1 MPSVNTNLSSLIV
14 QTNLKSSTKRLNI
27 AIERMSTGFKINH
40 AKDNAANYSIKTK
53 LSSKISSYEV
63 AEENAMM
70 GLDMLETSSE
80 ALNHI
85 EENLARIRA
94 LAVQAQNGTYG
105 EKSLIALNSEAQA
118 LMNEIS
124 RLNET
129 AQYNGIKLFNTGK
142 AEITNAGKELELNEQ
157 GFLQE
162 VIVRDTSTMTKLS
175 SVDETQALA
184 IGTYSISTPDE
195 LAKLARM
202 TNTGFVSSGCEF
214 VLANDIDLSVYST
227 DDGWIPI
234 GNNSFA
240 FSAVFD
246 ANGYQISNLYISRLN
261 DNYQGL
267 FGKIETCNIKN
278 LVLTNCDVSG
288 KDNIGLLAGFAGH
301 TNITNCVVSGDIK
314 GENYIG
320 GMVGSGGYLTS
331 DFIYLNV
338 NISGEETVGGAVGFN
353 NYSSISNTAIK
364 GCVDAINKVGGAI
377 GVSNGTNHT
386 LNINCTAFILG
397 KESVGGIMGIAA
409 NWIYELENCYFAGK
423 IKGDS
428 KVAAMIGYAEG
439 CSDSSIKTCIV
450 EGEILGAVSVG
461 IFIGASSNSANFSLI
476 DSFYYSQKTGFCLSG
491 DTVIKT
497 VENCVDI
504 TIPTEYYLQVGINSD
519 SKSSSITLTTYVD
532 FSALSSL
539 LQTGIEDESVLKQI
553 DTLVNQVSLKQTEI
567 GTAQNRLASVLEEI
581 SIKYDNLV
589 SSRSTIQD
597 ADIAEE
603 SSAYIRNQILQQ
615 AAATLLATAN
625 QIPSIALQLL

>member
-1 MPSVNTNLSSLIV
+1 MPSVNTNLTRLIV

-85 EENLARIRA
+85 EENLARIRS

-175 SVDETQALA
+175 TVDETQALA
-184 IGTYSISTPDE
+184 IGTYSISTKEE
-195 LAKLARM
+195 LVQM
-202 TNTGFVSSGCEF
+202 TNMLEKGLIASNTEF
-214 VLANDIDLSVYST
+214 VLANDIDLSGIHWKST
-227 DDGWIPI
+227 KFDG
-234 GNNSFA
+234 
-240 FSAVFD
+240 VFD
-246 ANGYQISNLYISRLN
+246 GNGH
-261 DNYQGL
+261 
-267 FGKIETCNIKN
+267 TIKN
-278 LVLTNCDVSG
+278 LTGENGLFSSAEMVKNVKLENV
-288 KDNIGLLAGFAGH
+288 NISSTKNEVGGIAGSA
-301 TNITNCVVSGDIK
+301 NITNCTITGKISSTGNNVGGVVGYNYYRYPKYCYSDVEVSGR
-314 GENYIG
+314 
-320 GMVGSGGYLTS
+320 S
-331 DFIYLNV
+331 
-338 NISGEETVGGAVGFN
+338 
-353 NYSSISNTAIK
+353 
-364 GCVDAINKVGGAI
+364 
-377 GVSNGTNHT
+377 
-386 LNINCTAFILG
+386 
-397 KESVGGIMGIAA
+397 SVGGIAGWLNYSSATGCVSRGEVSGTSNVGGISGLQGNMISCASYA
-409 NWIYELENCYFAGK
+409 EIYGKTNIGGISGSSNSYHFDVYFAGTVNGEENVGG
-423 IKGDS
+423 INGNNYNGQVNYS
-428 KVAAMIGYAEG
+428 NLIMEG
-439 CSDSSIKTCIV
+439 VVNGKTN
-450 EGEILGAVSVG
+450 VG
-461 IFIGASSNSANFSLI
+461 VFIGNTQTSCNVTN
-476 DSFYYSQKTGFCLSG
+476 SFYYKKNSG
-491 DTVIKT
+491 RLPLLGGSGLNTKL
-497 VENCVDI
+497 EAKDI

-519 SKSSSITLTTYVD
+519 SKSSGITLTTYVD

-625 QIPSIALQLL
+625 QTPSIALQLL

>member
-14 QTNLKSSTKRLNI
+14 QTNLKSSTKCLNI

-85 EENLARIRA
+85 EENLARIRS

-184 IGTYSISTPDE
+184 IGTYSISTKEE
-195 LAKLARM
+195 LVQM
-202 TNTGFVSSGCEF
+202 TNMLEKGLIASKTEF
-214 VLANDIDLSVYST
+214 VLANDIDLSGIHWKST
-227 DDGWIPI
+227 KFDG
-234 GNNSFA
+234 
-240 FSAVFD
+240 VFD
-246 ANGYQISNLYISRLN
+246 GNGH
-261 DNYQGL
+261 
-267 FGKIETCNIKN
+267 TIKN
-278 LVLTNCDVSG
+278 LTGENGLFSSAEMVKNVKLENV
-288 KDNIGLLAGFAGH
+288 NISSTKNEVGGIAGSA
-301 TNITNCVVSGDIK
+301 NITNCTITGKISSNGQNVGGVVGYNYYKYLNYCYSDVEVSGR
-314 GENYIG
+314 
-320 GMVGSGGYLTS
+320 S
-331 DFIYLNV
+331 
-338 NISGEETVGGAVGFN
+338 
-353 NYSSISNTAIK
+353 
-364 GCVDAINKVGGAI
+364 
-377 GVSNGTNHT
+377 
-386 LNINCTAFILG
+386 
-397 KESVGGIMGIAA
+397 SVGGIAGWLNYSSATGCVSRGKVSGTSNVGGISGLQGKMISCASYA
-409 NWIYELENCYFAGK
+409 EIYGKKNIGGISGSSNSYHFDVYFAGTVNGEENVGG
-423 IKGDS
+423 INGNNYNRQVNYS
-428 KVAAMIGYAEG
+428 NLIMEGVANG
-439 CSDSSIKTCIV
+439 KTN
-450 EGEILGAVSVG
+450 VG
-461 IFIGASSNSANFSLI
+461 VFIGNTQTSCNVTN
-476 DSFYYSQKTGFCLSG
+476 SFYYKKNSG
-491 DTVIKT
+491 RLPLLGGSGLNTKL
-497 VENCVDI
+497 EAKDI

-519 SKSSSITLTTYVD
+519 SKSSGITLTTYVD

-603 SSAYIRNQILQQ
+603 SSVYIRNQILQQ

-625 QIPSIALQLL
+625 QTPSIALQLL

>member
-1 MPSVNTNLSSLIV
+1 MPSVNTNLSRLIV

-80 ALNHI
+80 ALNHM
-85 EENLARIRA
+85 EENLARIRS
-94 LAVQAQNGTYG
+94 LAVQAQNGTSG
-105 EKSLIALNSEAQA
+105 EKSLMALNSEAQA

-142 AEITNAGKELELNEQ
+142 AEITNACKELELNEQ

-184 IGTYSISTPDE
+184 IGTYSISTKEE
-195 LAKLARM
+195 LVQM
-202 TNTGFVSSGCEF
+202 TNMLEKGLIASKTEF
-214 VLANDIDLSVYST
+214 VLTNDIDLSGSHWTST
-227 DDGWIPI
+227 KFDG
-234 GNNSFA
+234 
-240 FSAVFD
+240 VFD
-246 ANGYQISNLYISRLN
+246 GNGH
-261 DNYQGL
+261 
-267 FGKIETCNIKN
+267 TIKN
-278 LVLTNCDVSG
+278 LTGENGLFSSAEMVKNVKLENV
-288 KDNIGLLAGFAGH
+288 NISSTKNEVGGIAGSA
-301 TNITNCVVSGDIK
+301 NITNCTITGKISSTGNNVGGVVGYNYYRYPKYCYSDVEVSGR
-314 GENYIG
+314 
-320 GMVGSGGYLTS
+320 S
-331 DFIYLNV
+331 F
-338 NISGEETVGGAVGFN
+338 VGGIAGWL
-353 NYSSISNTAIK
+353 NYSSAT
-364 GCVDAINKVGGAI
+364 GCVSRGE
-377 GVSNGTNHT
+377 VSGTSN
-386 LNINCTAFILG
+386 
-397 KESVGGIMGIAA
+397 VGGISGLQGNMISCASYAEIYGKTNIGGISGSS
-409 NWIYELENCYFAGK
+409 NSYHFDVYFAGTVNGEENVGG
-423 IKGDS
+423 INGNNYNNQVNYS
-428 KVAAMIGYAEG
+428 NLIMEG
-439 CSDSSIKTCIV
+439 VVNGKTN
-450 EGEILGAVSVG
+450 VG
-461 IFIGASSNSANFSLI
+461 VFIGNTQTSCNVTN
-476 DSFYYSQKTGFCLSG
+476 SFYYKKNSG
-491 DTVIKT
+491 RLPLLGGSGLNTKL
-497 VENCVDI
+497 EAKDI

-519 SKSSSITLTTYVD
+519 SKSSGITLTTYVD
-532 FSALSSL
+532 FSVLSSL

-625 QIPSIALQLL
+625 QTPSIALQLL

>member
-1 MPSVNTNLSSLIV
+1 MQSVNTNLSSLII

-80 ALNHI
+80 ALNHM
-85 EENLARIRA
+85 EENLARIRS
-94 LAVQAQNGTYG
+94 LAVQAQNGTSG
-105 EKSLIALNSEAQA
+105 EKSLMALNSEAQA

-142 AEITNAGKELELNEQ
+142 AEITNACKELELNEQ

-184 IGTYSISTPDE
+184 IGTYSISTKEE
-195 LAKLARM
+195 LVQM
-202 TNTGFVSSGCEF
+202 TNMLEKGLIASKTEF
-214 VLANDIDLSVYST
+214 VLTNDIDLSGIHWKST
-227 DDGWIPI
+227 KFDG
-234 GNNSFA
+234 
-240 FSAVFD
+240 VFD
-246 ANGYQISNLYISRLN
+246 GNGH
-261 DNYQGL
+261 
-267 FGKIETCNIKN
+267 TIKN
-278 LVLTNCDVSG
+278 LTGENGLFSSAEMVKNVKLENV
-288 KDNIGLLAGFAGH
+288 NISSTKNEVGGIAGSA
-301 TNITNCVVSGDIK
+301 NITNCTITGKISSTGNNVGGVVGYNYYRYPKYCYSDVEVSGR
-314 GENYIG
+314 
-320 GMVGSGGYLTS
+320 S
-331 DFIYLNV
+331 F
-338 NISGEETVGGAVGFN
+338 VGGIAGWL
-353 NYSSISNTAIK
+353 NYSSAT
-364 GCVDAINKVGGAI
+364 GCVSRGE
-377 GVSNGTNHT
+377 VSGTSN
-386 LNINCTAFILG
+386 
-397 KESVGGIMGIAA
+397 VGGISGLQGNMISCASYAEIYGKTNIGGISGSS
-409 NWIYELENCYFAGK
+409 NSYHFDVYFAGTVNGEENVGG
-423 IKGDS
+423 INGNNYNNQVNYS
-428 KVAAMIGYAEG
+428 NLIMEG
-439 CSDSSIKTCIV
+439 VVNGKTN
-450 EGEILGAVSVG
+450 VG
-461 IFIGASSNSANFSLI
+461 VFIGNTQTSCNVTN
-476 DSFYYSQKTGFCLSG
+476 SFYYKKNSG
-491 DTVIKT
+491 RLPLLGGSGLNTKL
-497 VENCVDI
+497 EAKDI

-519 SKSSSITLTTYVD
+519 SKSSGITLTTYVD
-532 FSALSSL
+532 FSVLSSL

-625 QIPSIALQLL
+625 QTPSIALQLL

>member
-63 AEENAMM
+63 AEDNAMM

-80 ALNHI
+80 ALNHM
-85 EENLARIRA
+85 EENLTRIRS

-175 SVDETQALA
+175 TVDETQALA
-184 IGTYSISTPDE
+184 IGTYSISTKEE
-195 LAKLARM
+195 LVQM
-202 TNTGFVSSGCEF
+202 TNMLEKGLIASNTEF
-214 VLANDIDLSVYST
+214 VLANDIDLSGIHWKST
-227 DDGWIPI
+227 KFDG
-234 GNNSFA
+234 
-240 FSAVFD
+240 VFD
-246 ANGYQISNLYISRLN
+246 GNGH
-261 DNYQGL
+261 
-267 FGKIETCNIKN
+267 TIKN
-278 LVLTNCDVSG
+278 LTGENGLFSSAEMVKNVKLENV
-288 KDNIGLLAGFAGH
+288 NISSTKNEVGGIAGSA
-301 TNITNCVVSGDIK
+301 NITNCTITGKISSTGNNVGGVVGYNYYRYPKYCYSDVEVSGR
-314 GENYIG
+314 
-320 GMVGSGGYLTS
+320 S
-331 DFIYLNV
+331 F
-338 NISGEETVGGAVGFN
+338 VGGIAGWL
-353 NYSSISNTAIK
+353 NYSSAT
-364 GCVDAINKVGGAI
+364 GCVSRGE
-377 GVSNGTNHT
+377 VSGTSN
-386 LNINCTAFILG
+386 
-397 KESVGGIMGIAA
+397 VGGISGLQGNMISCASYAEIYGKTNIGGISGSS
-409 NWIYELENCYFAGK
+409 NSYHFDVYFAGTVNGEENVGG
-423 IKGDS
+423 INGNNYNNQVNYS
-428 KVAAMIGYAEG
+428 NLIMEG
-439 CSDSSIKTCIV
+439 VVNGKTN
-450 EGEILGAVSVG
+450 VG
-461 IFIGASSNSANFSLI
+461 VFIGNTQTSCNVTN
-476 DSFYYSQKTGFCLSG
+476 SFYYKKNTGRLRLLGGSG
-491 DTVIKT
+491 LNTKLEVK
-497 VENCVDI
+497 DI
-504 TIPTEYYLQVGINSD
+504 TIPTEYYLQVGINPD
-519 SKSSSITLTTYVD
+519 SKSSGITLTTYVD
-532 FSALSSL
+532 FSVLSSL

-625 QIPSIALQLL
+625 QTPSIALQLL

>member
-85 EENLARIRA
+85 EENLARIRS

-175 SVDETQALA
+175 TVDETQALA
-184 IGTYSISTPDE
+184 IGTYSISTKEE
-195 LAKLARM
+195 LVQM
-202 TNTGFVSSGCEF
+202 TNMLEKGLIASNTEF
-214 VLANDIDLSVYST
+214 VLANDIDLSGIHWKST
-227 DDGWIPI
+227 KFDG
-234 GNNSFA
+234 
-240 FSAVFD
+240 VFD
-246 ANGYQISNLYISRLN
+246 GNGH
-261 DNYQGL
+261 
-267 FGKIETCNIKN
+267 TIKN
-278 LVLTNCDVSG
+278 LTGENGLFSSAEMVKNVKLENV
-288 KDNIGLLAGFAGH
+288 NISSTKNEVGGIAGSA
-301 TNITNCVVSGDIK
+301 NITNCTITGKISSTGNNVGGVVGYNYYRYPKYCYSDVEVSGR
-314 GENYIG
+314 
-320 GMVGSGGYLTS
+320 S
-331 DFIYLNV
+331 F
-338 NISGEETVGGAVGFN
+338 VGGIAGWL
-353 NYSSISNTAIK
+353 NYSSAT
-364 GCVDAINKVGGAI
+364 GCVSRGE
-377 GVSNGTNHT
+377 VSGTSN
-386 LNINCTAFILG
+386 
-397 KESVGGIMGIAA
+397 VGGISGLQGNMISCASYAEIYGKTNIGGISGSS
-409 NWIYELENCYFAGK
+409 NSYHFDVYFAGTVNGEENVGG
-423 IKGDS
+423 INGNNYNNQVNYS
-428 KVAAMIGYAEG
+428 NLIMEG
-439 CSDSSIKTCIV
+439 VVNGKTN
-450 EGEILGAVSVG
+450 VG
-461 IFIGASSNSANFSLI
+461 VFIGNTQTSCNVTN
-476 DSFYYSQKTGFCLSG
+476 SFYYKKNSG
-491 DTVIKT
+491 RLPLLGGSGLNTKL
-497 VENCVDI
+497 EAKDI

-519 SKSSSITLTTYVD
+519 SKSSGITLTTYVD
-532 FSALSSL
+532 FSVLSSL

-625 QIPSIALQLL
+625 QTPSIALQLL

>member
-85 EENLARIRA
+85 EENLARIRS

-175 SVDETQALA
+175 TVDETQALA
-184 IGTYSISTPDE
+184 IGTYSISTKEE
-195 LAKLARM
+195 LVQM
-202 TNTGFVSSGCEF
+202 TNMLEKGLIASNTEF
-214 VLANDIDLSVYST
+214 VLANDIDLSGIHWKST
-227 DDGWIPI
+227 KFDG
-234 GNNSFA
+234 
-240 FSAVFD
+240 VFD
-246 ANGYQISNLYISRLN
+246 GNGH
-261 DNYQGL
+261 
-267 FGKIETCNIKN
+267 TIKN
-278 LVLTNCDVSG
+278 LTGEKGLFSSAEMVKNVKLENV
-288 KDNIGLLAGFAGH
+288 NISSTKNEVGGIAGSA
-301 TNITNCVVSGDIK
+301 NITNCTITGKISSTGNNVGGVVGYNYYRYPKYCYSDVEVSGR
-314 GENYIG
+314 
-320 GMVGSGGYLTS
+320 S
-331 DFIYLNV
+331 F
-338 NISGEETVGGAVGFN
+338 VGGIAGWL
-353 NYSSISNTAIK
+353 NYSSAT
-364 GCVDAINKVGGAI
+364 GCVSRGE
-377 GVSNGTNHT
+377 VSGTSN
-386 LNINCTAFILG
+386 
-397 KESVGGIMGIAA
+397 VGGISGLQGNMISCASYAEIYGKTNIGGISGSS
-409 NWIYELENCYFAGK
+409 NSYHFDVYFAGTVNGEENVGG
-423 IKGDS
+423 INGNNYNNQVNYS
-428 KVAAMIGYAEG
+428 NLIMEG
-439 CSDSSIKTCIV
+439 VVNGKTN
-450 EGEILGAVSVG
+450 VG
-461 IFIGASSNSANFSLI
+461 VFIGNTQTSCNVTN
-476 DSFYYSQKTGFCLSG
+476 SFYYKKNTGRLPLLGGSG
-491 DTVIKT
+491 LNTKLEVK
-497 VENCVDI
+497 DI
-504 TIPTEYYLQVGINSD
+504 TIPTEYYLQIGINSD
-519 SKSSSITLTTYVD
+519 SKSSGITLTTYVD

-567 GTAQNRLASVLEEI
+567 GTAQNGLSSVLEEI

-625 QIPSIALQLL
+625 QTPSIALQLL

>member
-14 QTNLKSSTKRLNI
+14 QTNLKLSTKRLNI

-80 ALNHI
+80 ALNHM
-85 EENLARIRA
+85 EENLARIRS
-94 LAVQAQNGTYG
+94 LAVQAQNGTSG
-105 EKSLIALNSEAQA
+105 EKSLMALNSEAQA

-142 AEITNAGKELELNEQ
+142 AEITNACKELELNEQ

-184 IGTYSISTPDE
+184 IGTYSISTKEE
-195 LAKLARM
+195 LVQM
-202 TNTGFVSSGCEF
+202 TNMLEKGLIASKTEF
-214 VLANDIDLSVYST
+214 VLTNDIDLSGIHWKST
-227 DDGWIPI
+227 KFDG
-234 GNNSFA
+234 
-240 FSAVFD
+240 VFD
-246 ANGYQISNLYISRLN
+246 GNGH
-261 DNYQGL
+261 
-267 FGKIETCNIKN
+267 TIKN
-278 LVLTNCDVSG
+278 LTGENGLFSSAEMVKNVKLENV
-288 KDNIGLLAGFAGH
+288 NISSTKNEVGGIAGSA
-301 TNITNCVVSGDIK
+301 NITNCTITGKISSTGNNVGGVVGYNYYRYPKYCYSDVEVSGR
-314 GENYIG
+314 
-320 GMVGSGGYLTS
+320 S
-331 DFIYLNV
+331 F
-338 NISGEETVGGAVGFN
+338 VGGIAGWL
-353 NYSSISNTAIK
+353 NYSSAT
-364 GCVDAINKVGGAI
+364 GCVSRGE
-377 GVSNGTNHT
+377 VSGTSN
-386 LNINCTAFILG
+386 
-397 KESVGGIMGIAA
+397 VGGISGLQGNMISCASYAEIYGKTNIGGISGSS
-409 NWIYELENCYFAGK
+409 NSYHFDVYFAGTVNGEENVGG
-423 IKGDS
+423 INGNNYNNQVNYS
-428 KVAAMIGYAEG
+428 NLIMEG
-439 CSDSSIKTCIV
+439 VVNGKTN
-450 EGEILGAVSVG
+450 VG
-461 IFIGASSNSANFSLI
+461 VFIGNTQTSCNVTN
-476 DSFYYSQKTGFCLSG
+476 SFYYKKNSG
-491 DTVIKT
+491 RLPLLGGSGLNTKL
-497 VENCVDI
+497 EAKDI

-519 SKSSSITLTTYVD
+519 SKSSGITLTTYVD
-532 FSALSSL
+532 FSVLSSL

-625 QIPSIALQLL
+625 QTPSIALQLL

>member
-85 EENLARIRA
+85 EENLARIRS

-175 SVDETQALA
+175 TVDETQALS
-184 IGTYSISTPDE
+184 IGTYSISTKEE
-195 LAKLARM
+195 LVQM
-202 TNTGFVSSGCEF
+202 TNMLEKGLIASNTEF
-214 VLANDIDLSVYST
+214 VLANDIDLSGIHWKST
-227 DDGWIPI
+227 KFDG
-234 GNNSFA
+234 
-240 FSAVFD
+240 VFD
-246 ANGYQISNLYISRLN
+246 GNGH
-261 DNYQGL
+261 
-267 FGKIETCNIKN
+267 TIKN
-278 LVLTNCDVSG
+278 LTGENGLFSSAEMVKNVKLENVNISSTKNE
-288 KDNIGLLAGFAGH
+288 NIGGIASSDS
-301 TNITNCVVSGDIK
+301 NITNCTITGKISSNGQNVGGVVGY
-314 GENYIG
+314 NY
-320 GMVGSGGYLTS
+320 YK
-331 DFIYLNV
+331 YLNYC
-338 NISGEETVGGAVGFN
+338 
-353 NYSSISNTAIK
+353 YSDVEVF
-364 GCVDAINKVGGAI
+364 GLYKVGGIA
-377 GVSNGTNHT
+377 GWLNYSGATGCVSRGKVSGTSN
-386 LNINCTAFILG
+386 
-397 KESVGGIMGIAA
+397 VGGISGLQGNMISCASYAEIYGKTNIGGISGSS
-409 NWIYELENCYFAGK
+409 NYTHVNVYFAGTVNGEENVGG
-423 IKGDS
+423 INGRNYNTQVNYS
-428 KVAAMIGYAEG
+428 NLIMEG
-439 CSDSSIKTCIV
+439 VVNGKTN
-450 EGEILGAVSVG
+450 VG
-461 IFIGASSNSANFSLI
+461 VFIGNTQTSCNI
-476 DSFYYSQKTGFCLSG
+476 TYSFYYKKNTGRLPLLGASG
-491 DTVIKT
+491 LNTKL
-497 VENCVDI
+497 EAKDI

-519 SKSSSITLTTYVD
+519 SKSSGITLTTYVD

>member
-1 MPSVNTNLSSLIV
+1 MPSVNTNLSRLIV

-85 EENLARIRA
+85 EENLARIRS

-105 EKSLIALNSEAQA
+105 EKSLRALNSEAQA

-184 IGTYSISTPDE
+184 IGTYSISTKEE
-195 LAKLARM
+195 LVQM
-202 TNTGFVSSGCEF
+202 TNMLEKGLIASNTEF
-214 VLANDIDLSVYST
+214 VLANDIDLSGIHWKST
-227 DDGWIPI
+227 K
-234 GNNSFA
+234 
-240 FSAVFD
+240 FD
-246 ANGYQISNLYISRLN
+246 
-261 DNYQGL
+261 GL
-267 FGKIETCNIKN
+267 FDGNGHTIKN
-278 LVLTNCDVSG
+278 LTGENGLFSSAEMVKNVKLENV
-288 KDNIGLLAGFAGH
+288 NISSTKNEVGGIAGSA
-301 TNITNCVVSGDIK
+301 NITNCTITGKISSTGNNVGGVVGYNYYRYPKYCYSDVEVSGR
-314 GENYIG
+314 
-320 GMVGSGGYLTS
+320 S
-331 DFIYLNV
+331 
-338 NISGEETVGGAVGFN
+338 
-353 NYSSISNTAIK
+353 
-364 GCVDAINKVGGAI
+364 
-377 GVSNGTNHT
+377 
-386 LNINCTAFILG
+386 
-397 KESVGGIMGIAA
+397 SVGGIAGWLNYSSATGCVSRGKVSGTSNVGGISGQQGAMYSCA
-409 NWIYELENCYFAGK
+409 SYTEIYGKTNIGGISGSSNYTHVNVYFAGTVNGEENVGG
-423 IKGDS
+423 INGRNYNS
-428 KVAAMIGYAEG
+428 QVNYSNLIMEG
-439 CSDSSIKTCIV
+439 VVNGKTN
-450 EGEILGAVSVG
+450 VG
-461 IFIGASSNSANFSLI
+461 VFIGNTQTSCNVTN
-476 DSFYYSQKTGFCLSG
+476 SFYYKKNSG
-491 DTVIKT
+491 RLPLLGGSGLNTKL
-497 VENCVDI
+497 EAKDI

-519 SKSSSITLTTYVD
+519 SKSSGITLTTYVD

-625 QIPSIALQLL
+625 QTPSIALQLL

>member
-85 EENLARIRA
+85 EENLARIRS

-184 IGTYSISTPDE
+184 IGTYSISTKEE
-195 LAKLARM
+195 LVQM
-202 TNTGFVSSGCEF
+202 TNMLEKGLIASNTEF
-214 VLANDIDLSVYST
+214 VLANDIDLSGIHWKST
-227 DDGWIPI
+227 KFDG
-234 GNNSFA
+234 
-240 FSAVFD
+240 VFD
-246 ANGYQISNLYISRLN
+246 GNGH
-261 DNYQGL
+261 
-267 FGKIETCNIKN
+267 TIKN
-278 LVLTNCDVSG
+278 LTGENGLFSSAEMVKNVKLENV
-288 KDNIGLLAGFAGH
+288 NISSTKNEVGGIAGSA
-301 TNITNCVVSGDIK
+301 NITNCTITGKISSTGNNVGGVVGYNYYRYPKYCYSDVEVSGR
-314 GENYIG
+314 
-320 GMVGSGGYLTS
+320 S
-331 DFIYLNV
+331 
-338 NISGEETVGGAVGFN
+338 
-353 NYSSISNTAIK
+353 
-364 GCVDAINKVGGAI
+364 
-377 GVSNGTNHT
+377 
-386 LNINCTAFILG
+386 
-397 KESVGGIMGIAA
+397 SVGGIAGWLNYSSATGCVSRGKVSGTSNVGGISGLQGNMISCASYA
-409 NWIYELENCYFAGK
+409 EIYGKTNIGGISGSSNSYHFDVYFAGTVNGEENVGG
-423 IKGDS
+423 INGNNYNNQVNYS
-428 KVAAMIGYAEG
+428 NLIMEG
-439 CSDSSIKTCIV
+439 VVNGKTN
-450 EGEILGAVSVG
+450 VG
-461 IFIGASSNSANFSLI
+461 VFIGNTQTSCNVTN
-476 DSFYYSQKTGFCLSG
+476 SFYYKKNTGRLPLLGGSG
-491 DTVIKT
+491 LNTKLEVK
-497 VENCVDI
+497 DI
-504 TIPTEYYLQVGINSD
+504 TIPTEYYLQIGINSD
-519 SKSSSITLTTYVD
+519 SKSSGITLTTYVD

-625 QIPSIALQLL
+625 QTPSIALQLL

>member
-1 MPSVNTNLSSLIV
+1 MPSVNTNLSRLIV

-80 ALNHI
+80 ALNHM
-85 EENLARIRA
+85 EENLARIRS
-94 LAVQAQNGTYG
+94 LAVQAQNGTSG
-105 EKSLIALNSEAQA
+105 EKSLMALNSEAQA

-142 AEITNAGKELELNEQ
+142 AEITNACKELELNEQ

-184 IGTYSISTPDE
+184 IGTYSISTKEE
-195 LAKLARM
+195 LVQM
-202 TNTGFVSSGCEF
+202 TNMLEKGLIASKTEF
-214 VLANDIDLSVYST
+214 VLTNDIDLSGIHWKST
-227 DDGWIPI
+227 KFDG
-234 GNNSFA
+234 
-240 FSAVFD
+240 VFD
-246 ANGYQISNLYISRLN
+246 GNGH
-261 DNYQGL
+261 
-267 FGKIETCNIKN
+267 TIKN
-278 LVLTNCDVSG
+278 LTGENGLFSSAEMVKNVKLENV
-288 KDNIGLLAGFAGH
+288 NISSTKNEVGGIAGSA
-301 TNITNCVVSGDIK
+301 NITNCTITGKISSTGNNVGGVVGYNYYRYPKYCYSDVEVSGR
-314 GENYIG
+314 
-320 GMVGSGGYLTS
+320 S
-331 DFIYLNV
+331 F
-338 NISGEETVGGAVGFN
+338 VGGIAGWL
-353 NYSSISNTAIK
+353 NYSSAT
-364 GCVDAINKVGGAI
+364 GCVSRGE
-377 GVSNGTNHT
+377 VSGTSN
-386 LNINCTAFILG
+386 
-397 KESVGGIMGIAA
+397 VGGISGLQGNMISCASYAEIYGKTNIGGISGSS
-409 NWIYELENCYFAGK
+409 NSYHFDVYFAGTVNGEENVGG
-423 IKGDS
+423 INGNNYNNQVNYS
-428 KVAAMIGYAEG
+428 NLIMEG
-439 CSDSSIKTCIV
+439 VVNGKTN
-450 EGEILGAVSVG
+450 VG
-461 IFIGASSNSANFSLI
+461 VFIGNTQTSCNVTN
-476 DSFYYSQKTGFCLSG
+476 SFYYKKNSG
-491 DTVIKT
+491 RLPLLGGSGLNTKL
-497 VENCVDI
+497 EAKDI

-519 SKSSSITLTTYVD
+519 SKSSGITLTTYVD
-532 FSALSSL
+532 FSVLSSL

-625 QIPSIALQLL
+625 QTPSIALQLL

>member
-85 EENLARIRA
+85 EENLARIRS

-184 IGTYSISTPDE
+184 IGTYSISTKEE
-195 LAKLARM
+195 LVQM
-202 TNTGFVSSGCEF
+202 TNMLEKGLIASKTAF
-214 VLANDIDLSVYST
+214 LLTNDIDLSGIHWKST
-227 DDGWIPI
+227 K
-234 GNNSFA
+234 
-240 FSAVFD
+240 FD
-246 ANGYQISNLYISRLN
+246 
-261 DNYQGL
+261 GL
-267 FGKIETCNIKN
+267 FDGNGHTIKN
-278 LVLTNCDVSG
+278 LTGENGLFSSAEMVKNVKLENV
-288 KDNIGLLAGFAGH
+288 NISSTKNEVGGIAGSA
-301 TNITNCVVSGDIK
+301 NITNCTITGKISSTGNNVGGVVGYNYYRYPKYCYSDVEVSGR
-314 GENYIG
+314 
-320 GMVGSGGYLTS
+320 S
-331 DFIYLNV
+331 
-338 NISGEETVGGAVGFN
+338 
-353 NYSSISNTAIK
+353 
-364 GCVDAINKVGGAI
+364 
-377 GVSNGTNHT
+377 
-386 LNINCTAFILG
+386 
-397 KESVGGIMGIAA
+397 SVGGIAGWLNYSSATGCVSRGKVSGTSNVGGISGQQGAMYSCA
-409 NWIYELENCYFAGK
+409 SYAEIYGKTNIGGISGSSNSYHGDVYFAGT
-423 IKGDS
+423 
-428 KVAAMIGYAEG
+428 VN
-439 CSDSSIKTCIV
+439 
-450 EGEILGAVSVG
+450 GEENVG
-461 IFIGASSNSANFSLI
+461 GINGNNYNNQVNYSNLINVGVFIGNTQTSCNVTN
-476 DSFYYSQKTGFCLSG
+476 SFYYKKNTGRLPLLGGSG
-491 DTVIKT
+491 LNTKLEVK
-497 VENCVDI
+497 DI
-504 TIPTEYYLQVGINSD
+504 TIPTEYYLQIGINSD
-519 SKSSSITLTTYVD
+519 SKSSGITLTTYVD

-539 LQTGIEDESVLKQI
+539 LQTRIEDESVLKQI

-625 QIPSIALQLL
+625 QTPSIALQLL